1 MSNINN
7 SILESQEIIATSI
20 VQRAGFN
27 STVQATILSCE
38 DESIGKYRCRYQDAI
53 FYAFSEKTEN
63 TYTNGSLV
71 YVLIPSNNMQKRKV
85 IIGTQQSLGVNYIS
99 QAVGDEAYSKI
110 GNNCVLQEPS
120 KVFYLNTNNNYSYEI
135 YKTKKKKVS
144 IDTGALKTYLKKSS
158 SLIFGANFKTSIQ
171 PTKQRSE
178 GHFGIKMIL
187 CFNDNATN
195 TEVLREYILDE
206 DNMVG
211 NPYQLT
217 NGVRQYEIFDIDGE
231 NFVRLESI
239 QLFCQNFMGS
249 KTEKPNSFETGDI
262 EIRNIEIQGAAR
274 FTEEQLNGV
283 SVSFYTP
290 KGTIFLST
298 LPKIPVTA
306 EVRIKGKLASPK
318 HQNIEFYWGKEDA
331 HVSSGDKYY
340 NNILGRG
347 WHCLN
352 TFNQLDGGLISWVA
366 DGDTKTFNIEDF
378 PSEKTKIKVAI
389 LQDGSVFSKELTI
402 TNDIYSYQITIESSD
417 GVQFYRDI
425 GHPTL
430 TCQVNKSSAAAT
442 TKEDDYLYYWAMEND
457 QGVLVP
463 LNETTKK
470 NKSYNKL
477 INHKN
482 VLLQKI
488 KDGYQK
494 GTTPV
499 LNALN
504 KKIEQYNSIQRVDGN
519 HIYNLQIREI
529 TNSAVIKCAVYI
541 KNENTVQATY
551 IGTGSIQIFNTFLQ
565 EGQFSLVV
573 ENGSMVY
580 KYDSFGKAPSAPGG
594 FGQKLQIPQLT
605 FVATDNLGNNLNDY
619 IKDSDITWRV
629 PIKNTMLTV
638 SESTDQSDQN
648 YKYYHQKA
656 LSYGIRNDYDIGR
669 RNNQIFL
676 QIKYQNLILKAK
688 TELTFT
694 KDGQPG
700 TNGTDYI
707 IRLLP
712 IDSNASEYPMITRF
726 GAKKTNKVQ
735 VAELNWHRN
744 ITNKDDK
751 LSVNQIEID
760 KKYNFFDLFK
770 VQVWKSNQK
779 VYDSAKPNDNLI
791 SDTVTIVPQILRHK
805 DKDKDKSQFSIEKN
819 KNNVF
824 EIIYNG
830 NNLVSEIKKYN
841 GNKLVSE
848 FKFIPYYN
856 IIKCTVTIKDKKF
869 YDTLPITT
877 AWCTSNTYRIS
888 LKENTGFR
896 YVVYSSDGT
905 NPAYDKSNPFT
916 FVLTEKKKVTID
928 KKILT
933 QAGYN
938 EDDIK
943 EQFEEI
949 TTLGENDNIDIQYN
963 LDQSQSYIRFFNL
976 KDDNLTPFQKK
987 AYVSQ
992 KCNGLSLNQA
1002 VTCVAKINGTIVAR
1016 IYVPIHFLI
1025 NRYGL
1030 NYLNDWDGNS
1040 IQIDNDDNYILSPQI
1055 GAGSKDEDNS
1065 FSGVIMGEF
1074 ASKNSSTNFKTK
1086 TGLFGFAKG
1095 QRSFFLNS
1103 ENGSAL
1109 FGIKDKGQ
1117 IVISPNILG
1126 KDNQP
1131 KALLW
1136 GGGYY
1141 ETNDDEI
1148 PIRKN
1153 KQNTGML
1160 IDLTT
1165 PEIKFGS
1172 GNFSVDKDGYITAK
1186 GGGSI
1191 AGWKISNDK
1200 LTSGKL
1206 TLRSKSGSIEEN
1218 NYKGPAIYSKDM
1230 SKKVE
1235 ELKNTTNGFYLS
1247 NEGLLIGSKFKVTN
1261 EGVLTLGYG
1270 AVDDSN
1276 ESSVYHWTIDGVSTK
1291 DSSRSYISYGGT
1303 EFTKSSVYI
1312 GTDGIS
1318 LGGTNFSVDNSGYLT
1333 ATEGLFGNNIKLS
1346 SSGLSCNKPKP
1357 KNSSASNLKPATIRS
1372 KNNSGKMDMDL
1383 QFFANDSSTSGWWEI
1398 TENGDATFTSA
1409 NIGGSIY
1416 GSLEGGGFKFMPLG
1430 DSSLFNPSLINI
1442 PVSLTYGGK
1451 TVKGDQDFLSA
1462 FGGLF
1467 DQLYAKKA
1475 TIDDLDIL
1483 SKLKFQDIPAN
1494 WHAVIDGITGRI
1506 NKNNDGVIT
1515 SITLT
1520 CTKRWAICAGSA
1532 GGATII

>member
-249 KTEKPNSFETGDI
+249 KTEKPSSFETGDI

-352 TFNQLDGGLISWVA
+352 TFNQLDNGLISWVA

-378 PSEKTKIKVAI
+378 QSEKTKIKVAI

-402 TNDIYSYQITIESSD
+402 TNDIYSYQIIIESSD

-430 TCQVNKSSAAAT
+430 TCQVNKKNT
-442 TKEDDYLYYWAMEND
+442 ETKEEDNYLYYWAIEND

-529 TNSAVIKCAVYI
+529 TNSAVIKCAVYV

-726 GAKKTNKVQ
+726 GVKKTNQVQ

-751 LSVNQIEID
+751 LSANQIEID

-824 EIIYNG
+824 KIKYDG
-830 NNLVSEIKKYN
+830 NNLVS
-841 GNKLVSE
+841 SE
-848 FKFIPYYN
+848 NKFIPYYN

-869 YDTLPITT
+869 YDTLPIMT
-877 AWCTSNTYRIS
+877 AWCTSDKYRIS

-916 FVLTEKKKVTID
+916 FVLTEKKKVTISGD
-928 KKILT
+928 ILK

-938 EDDIK
+938 EDNIK

-949 TTLGENDNIDIQYN
+949 TTLSENDNIDIQYN

-1191 AGWKISNDK
+1191 AGWEISDYK
-1200 LTSGKL
+1200 LTSDTL
-1206 TLRSKSGSIEEN
+1206 TLRSKFEDKDKGINEE
-1218 NYKGPAIYSKDM
+1218 PAIYSKNG
-1230 SKKVE
+1230 
-1235 ELKNTTNGFYLS
+1235 LNNTATGFYLS
-1247 NEGLLIGSKFKVTN
+1247 GSGLSIGSKFKVTN
-1261 EGVLTLGYG
+1261 DGVLTLGTG
-1270 AVDDSN
+1270 AVSG
-1276 ESSVYHWTIDGVSTK
+1276 SGGSKYHWTIDGDDST
-1291 DSSRSYISYGGT
+1291 SYICYGYSGKEGT
-1303 EFTKSSVYI
+1303 TRFQHSLAYI

-1318 LGGTNFSVDNSGYLT
+1318 LGDKDSKSGRFFSVDNSGYLT
-1333 ATEGLFGNNIKLS
+1333 ATEGLFGGNIKLD
-1346 SSGLSCNKPKP
+1346 SSGLSCDPSS
-1357 KNSSASNLKPATIRS
+1357 SSASNLKPATIRS
-1372 KNNSGKMDMDL
+1372 KNNNSGKMDIDL
-1383 QFFANDSSTSGWWEI
+1383 QFFANDSSEGEKRWEI
-1398 TENGDATFTSA
+1398 RNDGSAVFTSA
-1409 NIGGSIY
+1409 KIGGSIY
-1416 GSLEGGGFKFMPLG
+1416 GSLTGNGFSFAQTGYSIL
-1430 DSSLFNPSLINI
+1430 NPMLMTV
-1442 PVSLTYGGK
+1442 PVNLSYDKSGK
-1451 TVKGDQDFLSA
+1451 NKTLVDA
-1462 FGGLF
+1462 FVGLF

-1483 SKLKFQDIPAN
+1483 SKLKFQDIFAN

-1506 NKNNDGVIT
+1506 NTNNDGVIT

-1520 CTKRWAICAGSA
+1520 CTKRWAICAGPA